1 MRDKFNEELDNLNS
15 MLITMGD
22 HCEEAISY
30 AVKALN
36 ENSDE
41 MRTLTF
47 ETDKIIDDME
57 REIEGI
63 CYNLLLR
70 QQPVAKDLRLVSAAL
85 KMISDMER
93 IGDQAYDIAEITKT
107 IKDGSRS
114 ICSDIIDR
122 MSATSIDMVTKSVDS
137 FVKKDT
143 AIAEKVIG
151 MDDIV
156 DHLFIEVKDALIN
169 AVAENKDQ
177 GEYFVDILMI
187 AKYLERI
194 SDHAVNIA
202 EWVIFSITGKHISE
216 PGAGSGDESE
226 NV

>member
-1 MRDKFNEELDNLNS
+1 MMRDKFNEELANLNS

-30 AVKALN
+30 AVKALS

-41 MRTLTF
+41 MRQLTF

-57 REIEGI
+57 REIERI

-107 IKDGSRS
+107 IKDDSRTA
-114 ICSDIIDR
+114 CSDIIDR
-122 MSATSIDMVTKSVDS
+122 MSATSIEMVTGSVDS

-156 DHLFIEVKDALIN
+156 DDLFIEVKDALIN
-169 AVAENKDQ
+169 AVAENKAW

-202 EWVIFSITGKHISE
+202 EWVIFSITGEHINEQEKNSV
-216 PGAGSGDESE
+216 
-226 NV
+226 NL